1 MVLMKIELFT
11 RVLNG
16 VNNTGYYFK
25 ASFLINKLLE
35 NKKLFLRLYLE

>member
-25 ASFLINKLLE
+25 SSFLIKKLLE